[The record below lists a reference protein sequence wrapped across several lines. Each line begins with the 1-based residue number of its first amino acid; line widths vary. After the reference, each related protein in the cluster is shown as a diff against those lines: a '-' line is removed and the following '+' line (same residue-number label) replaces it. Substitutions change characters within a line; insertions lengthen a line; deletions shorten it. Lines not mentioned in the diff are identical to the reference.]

1 MRAADADRERTAER
15 LRDAAVE
22 GRIRSEELEERLE
35 AALAASTYAELDG
48 LVADLP
54 APAAGA
60 EAPAAAPSA
69 DLSGCLGPAPGHLG
83 AHRSGLLLA
92 DLADPRLGRVGGSAA
107 RAGRLPNMPSE
118 RFVDEL
124 NAQIGRELQA
134 AHQYT
139 AVGAF
144 YDRET
149 FPRLAKFFYDQAD
162 EERGHAMKMVDYLR
176 DTNSPMRLGEIKAP
190 RTEFGDHVEPISL
203 ALEYEKKVTV
213 SIGNLFQIARETDD
227 YASESFMQWFVDEQV
242 EEEATM
248 DALLQV
254 AERVRE
260 YPMMLEE
267 FLARD
272 GDDLG
277 GD

>member
-1 MRAADADRERTAER
+1 
-15 LRDAAVE
+15 
-22 GRIRSEELEERLE
+22 
-35 AALAASTYAELDG
+35 
-48 LVADLP
+48 
-54 APAAGA
+54 
-60 EAPAAAPSA
+60 
-69 DLSGCLGPAPGHLG
+69 
-83 AHRSGLLLA
+83 
-92 DLADPRLGRVGGSAA
+92 
-107 RAGRLPNMPSE
+107 MPSE

-139 AVGAF
+139 AVAAY

-149 FPRLAKFFYDQAD
+149 FPRLAKFFFDQAE
-162 EERGHAMKMVDYLR
+162 EERGHAMKMVGYLR
-176 DTNSPMRLGEIKAP
+176 DTGSDLRLGEIASP
-190 RTEFGDHVEPISL
+190 RTSFADHVEPIRL
-203 ALEYEKKVTV
+203 ALEHEKKVTV
-213 SIGNLFQIARETDD
+213 SISALFEIARETND

-260 YPMMLEE
+260 YPMMVEE

-272 GDDLG
+272 GDELSG
-277 GD
+277 G